1 MLLSWVNFAM
11 VVWAS
16 VSLLPGLLWSPCVL
30 CDAPSKLPHCPKLT
44 FKIPL
49 CLISFF
55 LGKVSP
61 LPGCMWEIMFWSVL
75 HGKRLAE
82 ECHRWVLP
90 ERNWRCRVWRVWR
103 QGRAVLCFFS
113 LPAPSVS
120 STAKK
125 GVWKQIYWDHWV
137 ACCIILLAGIIKV
150 EGTIKLNQTLS
161 LWHMWFESGLQ
172 HINSLRLFPSAV
184 LLPPVLLLTEAL
196 A

>member
-1 MLLSWVNFAM
+1 MPVFPVAAGICF
-11 VVWAS
+11 WAGWT
-16 VSLLPGLLWSPCVL
+16 LQWSYEPQSPSYLAPLVPL
-30 CDAPSKLPHCPKLT
+30 CPMWCTIQTSTLCPKLT

-82 ECHRWVLP
+82 ECHHWVLP

-125 GVWKQIYWDHWV
+125 GVWKQIYWDH
-137 ACCIILLAGIIKV
+137 
-150 EGTIKLNQTLS
+150 
-161 LWHMWFESGLQ
+161 
-172 HINSLRLFPSAV
+172 
-184 LLPPVLLLTEAL
+184 
-196 A
+196 